1 MDGARLFL
9 ESFHPLVSGV
19 FKRMCVVCFFFLGGG
34 ACFKSITYIC
44 CNFMDD
50 DVENDQI
57 NMCSAWQKKN
67 AKVYWPHPVYNRK
80 RRILRKVSVT
90 IW

>member
-1 MDGARLFL
+1 MDGARLFFF
-9 ESFHPLVSGV
+9 ESFHQLVSGG
-19 FKRMCVVCFFFLGGG
+19 FKRYVCCLRFFLSGG

-57 NMCSAWQKKN
+57 NMCSAWQKKH
-67 AKVYWPHPVYNRK
+67 WPHPVYNRK
-80 RRILRKVSVT
+80 RGILRKVSGT

>member
-9 ESFHPLVSGV
+9 ESFHPLVSGG
-19 FKRMCVVCFFFLGGG
+19 FKRYVCCLCFFFVLGGV
-34 ACFKSITYIC
+34 CFKSITYIC

-57 NMCSAWQKKN
+57 NMCSAWQK
-67 AKVYWPHPVYNRK
+67 NRQS
-80 RRILRKVSVT
+80 ILASSSL
-90 IW
+90 